1 MIRHLP
7 NLLTLGNL
15 FCGCCALLFILS
27 GRIEEAALFTAG
39 CFIFDYTDGLAARAL
54 GVASDLGRQLD
65 SLADVVSFGVVPGAL
80 MYHMLAGKT
89 CPSAWALYP
98 PDQVRPSICYA
109 ALPGFILAAFAALRL
124 GKFNIDTRQTH
135 YFLGLTTPATTVFV
149 LGIALASAGNR
160 FGIQMLLSPGVLY
173 GLIITLS
180 WMMNAEL
187 PMFGLKF
194 SKKTWWQPLAA
205 LGLTALLGSLVGAL
219 ALSAMVLLYV
229 AASLF
234 LPRAVVKA

>member
-27 GRIEEAALFTAG
+27 GRIAEAALFTAG
-39 CFIFDYTDGLAARAL
+39 CFVLDYADGLAARAL

-80 MYHMLAGKT
+80 MYHMLSEMT
-89 CPSAWALYP
+89 CPNAWALYP
-98 PDQVRPSICYA
+98 PHEVRPSICYA
-109 ALPGFILAAFAALRL
+109 ALPGFVLTAFAALRL
-124 GKFNIDTRQTH
+124 GKFNIDIRQTH

-149 LGIALASAGNR
+149 LGIALAYAHNR
-160 FGIQMLLSPGVLY
+160 FGLQTSLHPGMLYALIFALS
-173 GLIITLS
+173 GL
-180 WMMNAEL
+180 MNAEL

-194 SKKTWWQPLAA
+194 GPKKWWLPLAFLVLAA
-205 LGLTALLGSLVGAL
+205 LMGIFLREL
-219 ALSAMVLLYV
+219 ALSAVVV
-229 AASLF
+229 AYIGASLF
-234 LPRAVVKA
+234 LASAVVKA